1 MTLQELIAQCKAEN
15 PIMVAIIND
24 VEYQLSPDEY
34 EQAALNWAMM
44 RLEQIAAENQLE
56 TNEDII

>member
-1 MTLQELIAQCKAEN
+1 MTLEELIAQCKAEN

-34 EQAALNWAMM
+34 EEAALNWAIM
-44 RLEQIAAENQLE
+44 RLEQIAAE
-56 TNEDII
+56 TKSEDAL